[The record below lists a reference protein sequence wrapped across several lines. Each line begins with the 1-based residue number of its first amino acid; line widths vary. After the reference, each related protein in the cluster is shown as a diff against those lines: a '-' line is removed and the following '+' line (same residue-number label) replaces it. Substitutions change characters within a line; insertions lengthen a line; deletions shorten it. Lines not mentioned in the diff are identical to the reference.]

1 MHSLNNRPRRL
12 WTCGDEGMEQ
22 LGSKGKTRVGTRK
35 PSFWDRTVFLNTL
48 ACVWRLPSED
58 RGSKPALE
66 TCFYLNWQNI
76 NSGCWS
82 VALPQSINSGFC
94 QQLYVVSSE
103 LRGNSKNTTFKL
115 DLTPKQVFPALWG
128 VNIHFHKSLL
138 MEFSPLW
145 LTGTLLLEKPLKKKQ
160 DSKQQRYVAING
172 S

>member
-1 MHSLNNRPRRL
+1 M
-12 WTCGDEGMEQ
+12 
-22 LGSKGKTRVGTRK
+22 
-35 PSFWDRTVFLNTL
+35 
-48 ACVWRLPSED
+48 
-58 RGSKPALE
+58 
-66 TCFYLNWQNI
+66 
-76 NSGCWS
+76 
-82 VALPQSINSGFC
+82 ALPQSINSGFC